1 MKRVLGGIL
10 VKGTY
15 VNIKG
20 TFKRLNKDVNY
31 FAEMDE
37 KGNIENITLDGKVV
51 PSNNDLKILIYRNVR
66 KVEILN

>member
-10 VKGTY
+10 IKGTY

-31 FAEMDE
+31 SAKMDE
-37 KGNIENITLDGKVV
+37 KGSIENITLDGKVV
-51 PSNNDLKILIYRNVR
+51 PPNNDLKILIYRNVR